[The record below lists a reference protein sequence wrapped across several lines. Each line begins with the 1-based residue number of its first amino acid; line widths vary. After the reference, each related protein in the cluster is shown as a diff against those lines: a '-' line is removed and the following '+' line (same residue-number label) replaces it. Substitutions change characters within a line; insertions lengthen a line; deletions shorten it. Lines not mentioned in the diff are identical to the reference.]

1 MKKWKILGIF
11 FLLILFVSGCRSE
24 NLQGSISENLK
35 STEGK
40 VIIHF
45 LDVGQA
51 DSTFIELPGKRCML
65 IDAGEKENEEM
76 ISNYI
81 KKLGYQKLD
90 YFVMTH
96 PHSDHIGGAK
106 GQIETFDI
114 GAIYL
119 PKAVTTSKT
128 YLHLLTAIEEKGKKI
143 TTGKQGVIILDE
155 QDLKIEILSPTKE
168 EYKNLNNYSIVLK
181 MAYKNKSFLFMGDAE
196 TLVEED
202 LGKNV
207 KADVI
212 KIGHHGSD
220 TSSSIDFVK
229 KVNPS
234 LGIISVGKDNTYQHP
249 SKEIIKRW
257 ETVGTKIYRTDEE
270 GTIILETDGN
280 EITVKTSRKKENLG
294 EQPSDKHQ
302 ESLII
307 ESITTPVKRGEFVE
321 VKMKGK
327 KNTLYQIQVIY
338 SSGASSA
345 KGLEEK
351 MSDDEGNIC
360 WRFQVSSRV
369 NPGTYEVKI
378 FNSEEETS
386 TKLQV
391 TE

>member
-1 MKKWKILGIF
+1 
-11 FLLILFVSGCRSE
+11 
-24 NLQGSISENLK
+24 
-35 STEGK
+35 
-40 VIIHF
+40 
-45 LDVGQA
+45 
-51 DSTFIELPGKRCML
+51 
-65 IDAGEKENEEM
+65 
-76 ISNYI
+76 
-81 KKLGYQKLD
+81 
-90 YFVMTH
+90 
-96 PHSDHIGGAK
+96 
-106 GQIETFDI
+106 
-114 GAIYL
+114 
-119 PKAVTTSKT
+119 
-128 YLHLLTAIEEKGKKI
+128 
-143 TTGKQGVIILDE
+143 
-155 QDLKIEILSPTKE
+155 
-168 EYKNLNNYSIVLK
+168 
-181 MAYKNKSFLFMGDAE
+181 MGDAE

-202 LGKNV
+202 LGQNV

-257 ETVGTKIYRTDEE
+257 ETIGTKIYRTDEE
-270 GTIILETDGN
+270 GTIILEADGN

-294 EQPSDKHQ
+294 EQTSDKNQ

-307 ESITTPVKRGEFVE
+307 ESITSPVKRGEFVE

-327 KNTLYQIQVIY
+327 KNTPYQIQVIY

-351 MSDDEGNIC
+351 ISDDEGNIC

-378 FNSEEETS
+378 FNSEEEAS

-391 TE
+391 AE